1 MWISGVADNPNVV
14 YKSVGDVY
22 GDFSNIGSD
31 TFTFAE
37 PITGLSAGAEALF
50 YFTKN
55 TIAVTNTSDI
65 IDTNGILSY
74 TNRKLQVTE

>member
-1 MWISGVADNPNVV
+1 M
-14 YKSVGDVY
+14 Y

-37 PITGLSAGAEALF
+37 PITGLAATAEALF

-55 TIAVTNTSDI
+55 TVAVTNTSDI
-65 IDTNGILSY
+65 TDTGGILSY